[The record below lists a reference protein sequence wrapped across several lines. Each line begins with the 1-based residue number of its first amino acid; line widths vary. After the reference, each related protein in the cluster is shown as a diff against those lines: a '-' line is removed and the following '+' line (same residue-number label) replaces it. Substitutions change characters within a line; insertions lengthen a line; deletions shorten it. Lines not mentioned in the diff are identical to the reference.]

1 MWLQV
6 EGVRGVIC
14 FPLRAGINPYIFCS
28 SHICFPVFP
37 LTNGTLILTDCRS
50 HWWCILASRHPGILA
65 SWWMRPCDDGNCQQL
80 QFSCVCQTQMTIGW
94 RKIHGARGI
103 LEFLVTTCSKPI
115 KASKW
120 SPLHWHFNEAPKSKW
135 VPKPKGQRKD
145 VLKMNNARRQRMTE
159 TEYVINC
166 AKKRATELRK

>member
-14 FPLRAGINPYIFCS
+14 FPLRACINPYIFCS

-80 QFSCVCQTQMTIGW
+80 QFSCVCQSQMTIGG
-94 RKIHGARGI
+94 ISGVAENPRGTGNTGI
-103 LEFLVTTCSKPI
+103 FGNYMLETNQSIEMEPLTLAFQ
-115 KASKW
+115 W
-120 SPLHWHFNEAPKSKW
+120 SPQIEM
-135 VPKPKGQRKD
+135 G
-145 VLKMNNARRQRMTE
+145 TE
-159 TEYVINC
+159 TEGP
-166 AKKRATELRK
+166 KKRCIENE